1 MANAIEYQFKINPLL
16 ILACVVFF
24 LTLCSLFNQEI
35 TIADAI
41 SKLDTNNNDYNLDL
55 LKISA
60 PNGDFDW
67 TTDDAEGS
75 VSVSNL
81 YDKLVV
87 KSNKKWA
94 SRTKA
99 DTINQDITG
108 AHHDHTY

>member
-1 MANAIEYQFKINPLL
+1 M
-16 ILACVVFF
+16 
-24 LTLCSLFNQEI
+24 CSLFNQEI

-67 TTDDAEGS
+67 TTDNAEGS

-87 KSNKKWA
+87 KSNKNGPVELK
-94 SRTKA
+94 RTPLTK
-99 DTINQDITG
+99 ILQVHIMII
-108 AHHDHTY
+108 HTKPCIICDLNNNNPQLYLDMI